1 MKRLFLFLF
10 FINVV
15 HQSIA
20 AFPDKDLVI
29 MTSNATSSASLKNI
43 RRITFYNGAM
53 LVDLKDGSA
62 IEWNTDWIDCVVF
75 GESEAEMGT
84 DVMTV
89 SSCAV
94 FAIDDGVLR
103 VSCEVPVAV
112 RLCSCD
118 GKLVLDDIYSGEL
131 SYNMKT
137 LPMGVYVLKLNGCT
151 YKILNR

>member
-15 HQSIA
+15 HLSIA

-62 IEWNTDWIDCVVF
+62 MEWNTDWIDCVVF
-75 GESEAEMGT
+75 GESETDMST
-84 DVMTV
+84 DVVTV

-94 FAIDDGVLR
+94 FVG
-103 VSCEVPVAV
+103 
-112 RLCSCD
+112 
-118 GKLVLDDIYSGEL
+118 
-131 SYNMKT
+131 
-137 LPMGVYVLKLNGCT
+137 
-151 YKILNR
+151 